1 MGHVTDASV
10 DFVNL
15 SLSVRRLRS
24 GMIRATSPRTNC
36 SNSWL
41 ADLPLGGQARTR
53 SPQPSSGAEED
64 PPPTYPAYPTCHAGR
79 PDHGSDGAYP
89 SWPAFSCEALCYID
103 GNCSSA
109 FSIMATFAETTFEG
123 PFGQCHQ
130 VPQKPTAPY
139 TPFNDEKAFKP
150 VEGVTRYL
158 GVEGG
163 SFFEAIL
170 RGFFGECAE
179 LHVLKHDALRR
190 WVCGDRQAWSS
201 AR

>member
-1 MGHVTDASV
+1 MESGWSR
-10 DFVNL
+10 
-15 SLSVRRLRS
+15 SRRLGGLEAGGWVVWWQEAGWS
-24 GMIRATSPRTNC
+24 GGRR
-36 SNSWL
+36 
-41 ADLPLGGQARTR
+41 LGGLRGTMGW
-53 SPQPSSGAEED
+53 S
-64 PPPTYPAYPTCHAGR
+64 AG
-79 PDHGSDGAYP
+79 DGAYP